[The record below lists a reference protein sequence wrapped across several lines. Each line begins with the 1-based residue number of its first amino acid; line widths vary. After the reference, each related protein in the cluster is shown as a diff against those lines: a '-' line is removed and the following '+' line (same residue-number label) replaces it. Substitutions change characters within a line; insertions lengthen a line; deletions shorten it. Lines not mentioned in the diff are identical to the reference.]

1 MMGNALWPVALSG
14 FDEFRK
20 PGFGFLHLP
29 CLQVAPRNGDS
40 DQTGQTRASQSLTRN
55 KTTPRKFERVR
66 VNTSYHPASVTSKL
80 SSIGDDSAFESTLLN
95 VLKITVANARTRSHT
110 ALTRGAF
117 EPPSTIQRKSITHPQ
132 RDPLPAAHPGPWSS
146 PPSSKHRK
154 RRVCSGSRPIP
165 RSGGDA
171 HSFMTFGLCT
181 RNEKCA
187 PAPLPNRALPRC
199 CLRVACG
206 LPQGYPRIYIRRKT
220 AQGQTRS
227 TPRATL
233 PPAEKRGSWAR
244 ACLGLPAPLLY
255 CCITS
260 IE

>member
-1 MMGNALWPVALSG
+1 LSTA
-14 FDEFRK
+14 F
-20 PGFGFLHLP
+20 
-29 CLQVAPRNGDS
+29 
-40 DQTGQTRASQSLTRN
+40 SLLRH
-55 KTTPRKFERVR
+55 
-66 VNTSYHPASVTSKL
+66 S
-80 SSIGDDSAFESTLLN
+80 LN
-95 VLKITVANARTRSHT
+95 VLKITVANARTRSHN
-110 ALTRGAF
+110 APTRSAF

-171 HSFMTFGLCT
+171 HSFMTLGLCT

-187 PAPLPNRALPRC
+187 PSPLTIQALPRY

-206 LPQGYPRIYIRRKT
+206 LPQGYPRICIRRKT
-220 AQGQTRS
+220 VQGPTRS

-233 PPAEKRGSWAR
+233 PPAENRGPWAR
-244 ACLGLPAPLLY
+244 ACLGVPAPLLY
-255 CCITS
+255 CSIIS

>member
-1 MMGNALWPVALSG
+1 MRALSTA
-14 FDEFRK
+14 F
-20 PGFGFLHLP
+20 
-29 CLQVAPRNGDS
+29 
-40 DQTGQTRASQSLTRN
+40 SLLRH
-55 KTTPRKFERVR
+55 
-66 VNTSYHPASVTSKL
+66 S
-80 SSIGDDSAFESTLLN
+80 LN

-165 RSGGDA
+165 KSGGDA
-171 HSFMTFGLCT
+171 HSFMTLGLCT

-187 PAPLPNRALPRC
+187 PSPLTIQALPLC

-206 LPQGYPRIYIRRKT
+206 LPAGYLRVACGLPQGCPRICIRRKT
-220 AQGQTRS
+220 AQGPTRS

>member
-1 MMGNALWPVALSG
+1 MAILDVLAITWCNLRDLAMTGCGDLDWVQALSTA
-14 FDEFRK
+14 FSLLR
-20 PGFGFLHLP
+20 
-29 CLQVAPRNGDS
+29 
-40 DQTGQTRASQSLTRN
+40 QS
-55 KTTPRKFERVR
+55 
-66 VNTSYHPASVTSKL
+66 
-80 SSIGDDSAFESTLLN
+80 LN

-117 EPPSTIQRKSITHPQ
+117 EPPSTIQRKSITHSQ

-165 RSGGDA
+165 KSGGDA

-187 PAPLPNRALPRC
+187 PSPLTIRALPRC

-206 LPQGYPRIYIRRKT
+206 LPAGYLKVTHGSISGGKPR
-220 AQGQTRS
+220 
-227 TPRATL
+227 
-233 PPAEKRGSWAR
+233 RGKLAR
-244 ACLGLPAPLLY
+244 HRGLPCHRLKNADPGRELVSDFPPRSYTVASLP
-255 CCITS
+255 
-260 IE
+260 